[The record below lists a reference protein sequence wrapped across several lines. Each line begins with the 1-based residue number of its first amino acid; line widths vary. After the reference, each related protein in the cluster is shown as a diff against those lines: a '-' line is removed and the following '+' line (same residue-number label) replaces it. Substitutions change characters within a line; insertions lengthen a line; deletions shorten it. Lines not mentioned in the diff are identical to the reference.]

1 MKNDRENR
9 SDEKGE
15 GNNLE
20 FDEKN
25 RKFIH
30 VGLYFYL
37 FVYFI
42 KET

>member
-20 FDEKN
+20 FDEKRN
-25 RKFIH
+25 LDLCK
-30 VGLYFYL
+30 LQL
-37 FVYFI
+37 LN
-42 KET
+42 